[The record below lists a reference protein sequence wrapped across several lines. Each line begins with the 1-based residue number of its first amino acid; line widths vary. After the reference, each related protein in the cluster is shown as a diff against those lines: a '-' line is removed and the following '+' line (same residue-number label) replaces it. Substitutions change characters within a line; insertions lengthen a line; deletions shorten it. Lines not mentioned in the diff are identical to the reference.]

1 MDWLID
7 LLPLPYT
14 DAVVAIG
21 AAILGLTAGVLGSFA
36 VLRERSLVG
45 DAISHAALPGVCIA
59 FLLTGAKD
67 AGSLIVGAALAGI
80 AGAVLM
86 VAIEHTSRIR
96 PDAAIGVVLA
106 SFFSLGVVLLTYI
119 AGTDNANQAG
129 LEKYLFGQAAGLLE
143 RDLVVMAGLA
153 AASLA
158 AVAVGFRILKVAIFD
173 PGFAASLGLPIRV
186 IDVATTVLL
195 VVAVVIGVRMVGA
208 ILMVAMLISP
218 VVAAR
223 QLTHRMSTLLPLAGL
238 IGAAIGV
245 TGALLASGSE
255 LPTGPV
261 IVVVGFVVVLAAIL
275 LAPGRGALWRARHVA
290 RERRRAATEGVLL
303 EIETAMHA
311 GPPPTVDE
319 LYLSTGRSRSALKR
333 ALAAL
338 DRAGLL
344 ERERFGG
351 EERLRLSEAGAA
363 AAHVLEERR
372 HLWAAWL
379 EFGAQVE
386 VPDAREPDPRDLR
399 GSLGDDIADRL
410 EALAAGRGAP
420 A

>member
-1 MDWLID
+1 MGGLID
-7 LLPLPYT
+7 ALPLPYT

-45 DAISHAALPGVCIA
+45 DAIAHAALPGVCIA

-67 AGSLIVGAALAGI
+67 AGSLIVGAAFAGI
-80 AGAVLM
+80 AAAILM

-143 RDLVVMAGLA
+143 RDLVVMAALA
-153 AASLA
+153 AASLV
-158 AVAVGFRILKVAIFD
+158 AVAIGFRILKVAVFD

-223 QLTHRMSTLLPLAGL
+223 QLTHRLSTLLPLAGL
-238 IGAAIGV
+238 IGAVIGV
-245 TGALLASGSE
+245 TGALLATSSE
-255 LPTGPV
+255 LPAGPV
-261 IVVVGFVVVLAAIL
+261 IVVVGFCVVLAAIL
-275 LAPGRGALWRARHVA
+275 LAPGRGALWRARRVA
-290 RERRRAATEGVLL
+290 RERRRSATEGVLL

-311 GPPPTVDE
+311 GPPLTAAE
-319 LYLSTGRSRSALKR
+319 LRLATGRPKRQLRR

-344 ERERFGG
+344 EREGA
-351 EERLRLSEAGAA
+351 EHRLRLSESGAA
-363 AAHVLEERR
+363 AAHALEERR

-379 EFGAQVE
+379 EFGGRIDL
-386 VPDAREPDPRDLR
+386 PDAREPDPRDLR
-399 GSLGDDIADRL
+399 GSLGDEVADQL
-410 EALAAGRGAP
+410 HALAARGSA
-420 A
+420 